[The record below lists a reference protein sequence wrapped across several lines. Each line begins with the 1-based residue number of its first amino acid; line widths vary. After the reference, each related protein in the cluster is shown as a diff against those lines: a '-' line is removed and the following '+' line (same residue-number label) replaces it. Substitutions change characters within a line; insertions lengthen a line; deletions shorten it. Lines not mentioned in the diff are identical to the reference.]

1 MLKSKSPP
9 INLDEYLDGQ
19 HRHFVTYWEGAREIG
34 IAYWSFVSLAKE
46 ANATI
51 RMGRYVIV
59 DIDVVNDYIE
69 ETYGDN
75 EGDDGDM
82 PKARKKIE
90 NLEGLVKTGGKKYVR
105 IAEGAELYSVSE
117 KTFSAWADD
126 ANAKRHVKG
135 VVLVNVE
142 KVEAFIE
149 SFNEGRFY

>member
-59 DIDVVNDYIE
+59 DIDVVITKE
-69 ETYGDN
+69 MMEICL
-75 EGDDGDM
+75 
-82 PKARKKIE
+82 R
-90 NLEGLVKTGGKKYVR
+90 LE
-105 IAEGAELYSVSE
+105 
-117 KTFSAWADD
+117 
-126 ANAKRHVKG
+126 KRLRTLKD
-135 VVLVNVE
+135 
-142 KVEAFIE
+142 
-149 SFNEGRFY
+149 